1 MGSIDNFSSVQDLHE
16 QYAPLGALL
25 ATASDITQP
34 KKALASLMSDGP
46 VTAAADPSL
55 ADLVAALNDAAAGPL
70 TEVAKGNVP
79 MPQNVSIMPPY
90 DEPSAGQNYLHLVE
104 MSSIVSLY
112 TAIWNANAR
121 TKRGHPDP
129 YNITVASEAAQ
140 AFADMADSAYN
151 IMVGPLAGFFNFASG
166 TQTTFS
172 KKMTKTDVH
181 LEFLGELFKGFSL
194 TKPALLQLDGIL
206 TNFVE
211 SLGTISVE
219 TGRTGNTV
227 DQTIRINQVV
237 RLNISGDEANP
248 IWVFQPRTRIVYM
261 HIDASTWRWATKK
274 AEHTENTFNMR
285 YVVVDCDLNVNK
297 YLASKDKLE
306 KVFTT
311 VSGKSMAE
319 YGKMIN
325 PAPINPDAK

>member
-1 MGSIDNFSSVQDLHE
+1 
-16 QYAPLGALL
+16 
-25 ATASDITQP
+25 
-34 KKALASLMSDGP
+34 
-46 VTAAADPSL
+46 
-55 ADLVAALNDAAAGPL
+55 
-70 TEVAKGNVP
+70 

-121 TKRGHPDP
+121 TKRGHPEP
-129 YNITVASEAAQ
+129 YNITVADEAAQ
-140 AFADMADSAYN
+140 AFADMANSAYN
-151 IMVGPLAGFFNFASG
+151 VMVGPLAGFFNFASG

-206 TNFVE
+206 TNFIK

-219 TGRTGNTV
+219 TGRTSNTV

-237 RLNISGDEANP
+237 RLNISGDESNP

-274 AEHTENTFNMR
+274 ADHSENTFNMR
-285 YVVVDCDLNVNK
+285 YVIVDCDLNVNK
-297 YLASKDKLE
+297 YLASKPKLE
-306 KVFTT
+306 TVFNKIA
-311 VSGKSMAE
+311 GKSLEE

-325 PAPINPDAK
+325 PSPINPNA

>member
-1 MGSIDNFSSVQDLHE
+1 MGSIDTTNAQELHE
-16 QYAPLGALL
+16 QYQPIGELL
-25 ATASDITQP
+25 AVASDITQ
-34 KKALASLMSDGP
+34 KNSALEQLIGNGP
-46 VTAAADPSL
+46 VTAAADPTI
-55 ADLVAALNDAAAGPL
+55 ADVVAALTDAANGPS
-70 TEVAKGNVP
+70 TEVANGRVP
-79 MPQNVSIMPPY
+79 MPQNVGIMPPY
-90 DEPSAGQNYLHLVE
+90 DETSAGQNYNHLVE

-121 TKRGHPDP
+121 TKRGHPEP
-129 YNITVASEAAQ
+129 YNITVADEAAQ
-140 AFADMADSAYN
+140 AFADMANSAYN
-151 IMVGPLAGFFNFASG
+151 VMVGPLAGFFNFSSG

-206 TNFVE
+206 TNFVK
-211 SLGTISVE
+211 SLGTVSVE
-219 TGRTGNTV
+219 TGRTSNTV

-237 RLNISGDEANP
+237 RLNVSGDDSNP
-248 IWVFQPRTRIVYM
+248 IWVFQPRARIVYM

-274 AEHTENTFNMR
+274 ADHSENTFNMR

-297 YLASKDKLE
+297 YLASKPKLE
-306 KVFTT
+306 KVFQTI
-311 VSGKSMAE
+311 VNKSLQE

-325 PAPINPDAK
+325 PSPVDPNAQ